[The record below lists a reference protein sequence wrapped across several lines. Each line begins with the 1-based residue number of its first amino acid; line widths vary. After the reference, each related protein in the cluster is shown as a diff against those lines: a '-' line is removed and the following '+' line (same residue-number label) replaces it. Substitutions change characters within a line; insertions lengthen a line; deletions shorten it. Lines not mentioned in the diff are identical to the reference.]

1 MAEDGD
7 IGGIIDAMDPN
18 LGANIGQ
25 ESSLSNWVGPYVTD
39 MLGMGQALA
48 ETPYPSY
55 EGTLTAPI
63 SSLQD
68 QAFGGIAGLS
78 VPYEMGETA
87 DLALGVGEKA
97 AGMEYDPTDYA
108 GEIGRWTDEGVAE
121 SYMNPFIAQALTP
134 QLEEMRRQAEIQRQ
148 IEQGQM
154 TSAGAYGGS
163 RSALLNSEMDDNMLR
178 LMAQLTGEGYRDAY
192 NTGAGIWQSDEDRM
206 LEAMGLSERAK
217 QFGANYG
224 ANLLNTELDAANMAN
239 AMYQDEFDSALRL
252 LQQQKTFGDTERQ
265 ILQEGLDADKQQF
278 EYESMWPY
286 QQVQFMQSLLQ
297 GLPLEAQQNYYQQ
310 PSSLSNILSASGGIT
325 EVLRQLFGSGVGGGD
340 STSPPIDNISQ
351 ATTEAIGNIFD
362 PGQYDFS
369 GQLDFGYGGI

>member
-97 AGMEYDPTDYA
+97 AGMGYDPTDYA

-224 ANLLNTELDAANMAN
+224 ANLLNTELDAANLAN

-252 LQQQKTFGDTERQ
+252 LQQQKAFGDTERQ
-265 ILQEGLDADKQQF
+265 AIQEGLDADKQQF

>member
-7 IGGIIDAMDPN
+7 ISGIIDAMDPN

-134 QLEEMRRQAEIQRQ
+134 QLEEMRRQAEIQRHLGPRTDQ
-148 IEQGQM
+148 RPDFIAH
-154 TSAGAYGGS
+154 TS
-163 RSALLNSEMDDNMLR
+163 
-178 LMAQLTGEGYRDAY
+178 
-192 NTGAGIWQSDEDRM
+192 
-206 LEAMGLSERAK
+206 
-217 QFGANYG
+217 
-224 ANLLNTELDAANMAN
+224 
-239 AMYQDEFDSALRL
+239 
-252 LQQQKTFGDTERQ
+252 
-265 ILQEGLDADKQQF
+265 
-278 EYESMWPY
+278 
-286 QQVQFMQSLLQ
+286 
-297 GLPLEAQQNYYQQ
+297 
-310 PSSLSNILSASGGIT
+310 PSSVCGCLCCRNSMSIIISPAPTVMAESATLNAGK
-325 EVLRQLFGSGVGGGD
+325 
-340 STSPPIDNISQ
+340 
-351 ATTEAIGNIFD
+351 
-362 PGQYDFS
+362 
-369 GQLDFGYGGI
+369 